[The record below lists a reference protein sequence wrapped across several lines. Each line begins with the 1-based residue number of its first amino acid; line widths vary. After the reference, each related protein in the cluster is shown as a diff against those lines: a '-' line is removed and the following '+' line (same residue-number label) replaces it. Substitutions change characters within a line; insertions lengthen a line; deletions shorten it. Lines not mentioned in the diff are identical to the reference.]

1 MVRSELQ
8 IKSAS
13 DEQNVHRMTTEK
25 NEGDFF
31 LFDVVEGTL
40 QSS

>member
-1 MVRSELQ
+1 MN
-8 IKSAS
+8 K
-13 DEQNVHRMTTEK
+13 MCTENDYGE